1 MPALG
6 AGIHVFKAAH
16 QRRGWPGLL
25 YGPETSPTGVRGHGR
40 HIIIAWIRL
49 PRRPSM
55 PWQEVSIMDQRREF
69 VELAMQEGANRRELC
84 RRFKIHPATG
94 YKWLGRWATD
104 EELADRSRR
113 PHSSPRRTE
122 RPMEARILALRD
134 AHPAGGARKS
144 RREARRRVSGLRR
157 LHRICSGRWTSKG
170 GWRCLMALAATR

>member
-1 MPALG
+1 
-6 AGIHVFKAAH
+6 
-16 QRRGWPGLL
+16 
-25 YGPETSPTGVRGHGR
+25 
-40 HIIIAWIRL
+40 
-49 PRRPSM
+49 M

-134 AHPAGGARKS
+134 AHPAWGPARS
-144 RREARRRVSGLRR
+144 HAALSASACNLLRSRRCMRFCADTVALLCRREARRRVSGLRR